1 MAFTLVPVVVVFTK
15 FDALSA
21 VALGELSKKSGLTR
35 SKIFDMIPEHAKK
48 IFTNAN
54 IWDRL
59 CGVRYPPKD
68 YVSLAGE
75 WTHQFVGME
84 FNFSDFSNEQGSC

>member
-1 MAFTLVPVVVVFTK
+1 MVVVFTK

-21 VALGELSKKSGLTR
+21 VALGELRKKPELPR

-48 IFTNAN
+48 IFTDAN

-59 CGVRYPPKD
+59 CGQRYPPKD
-68 YVSLAGE
+68 YVTLAGE

-84 FNFSDFSNEQGSC
+84 YDFSDISNEQGSC

>member
-21 VALGELSKKSGLTR
+21 VAFGELSKKSGLAR

-48 IFTNAN
+48 IFANAN

-59 CGVRYPPKD
+59 RRGRYPPKD
-68 YVSLAGE
+68 YVTLAGE
-75 WTHQFVGME
+75 WTHQFACME
-84 FNFSDFSNEQGSC
+84 FNFSYFRNEQGSC